1 MLKKGIF
8 TAFAFMLMSLLAS
21 CSSSRNLTQQEDIVK
36 LFHDNEDIIL
46 SAIESNDFTKI
57 EDIQGIQKVY
67 IPEEGTYIDFS
78 CGGEGFAQTPLIMAF
93 SIHRTMIRQ
102 HGTAASAP
110 IANWP
115 HTVRDT
121 DGRKKTAIMSIMWK
135 KSLRISSITTPVSDR
150 QTKCCGTTRFCRLW
164 ILLPAK

>member
-67 IPEEGTYIDFS
+67 ISEEGTYIDFS
-78 CGGEGFAQTPLIMAF
+78 CGGEGFGPNTSYYGFFYSPDDDK
-93 SIHRTMIRQ
+93 
-102 HGTAASAP
+102 AAWNGGICPDSELAAYGEGYRWQEKNGDNVYYVEE
-110 IANWP
+110 IAV
-115 HTVRDT
+115 HFFYYH
-121 DGRKKTAIMSIMWK
+121 AS
-135 KSLRISSITTPVSDR
+135 
-150 QTKCCGTTRFCRLW
+150 F
-164 ILLPAK
+164 